1 MQKIGSCN
9 AAQQLWSDKDYRLR
23 LVSVYSSV
31 TEYSKSEHKK
41 SLLISVHA
49 VNDTGLIVVE
59 TYLKSPSLYFP
70 KVWRRTVITAIR
82 GFTTQNWRVAWG
94 SERER
99 EDERRG
105 STYGREKA
113 KPVVPKSHSLYPKI
127 LHNFSTLKL
136 KFSCSYCRDII
147 LSL

>member
-70 KVWRRTVITAIR
+70 KV
-82 GFTTQNWRVAWG
+82 
-94 SERER
+94 
-99 EDERRG
+99 
-105 STYGREKA
+105 
-113 KPVVPKSHSLYPKI
+113 
-127 LHNFSTLKL
+127 
-136 KFSCSYCRDII
+136 
-147 LSL
+147 